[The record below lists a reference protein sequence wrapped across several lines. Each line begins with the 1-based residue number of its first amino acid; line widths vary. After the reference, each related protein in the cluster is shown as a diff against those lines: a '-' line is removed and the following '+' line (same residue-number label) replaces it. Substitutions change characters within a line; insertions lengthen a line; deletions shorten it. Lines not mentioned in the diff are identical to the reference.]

1 MLSCSFLITRP
12 LANHPGLKRKFWKP
26 SIFSLHIY
34 CSSPTQLC
42 LLFFLFHSLCSSN
55 LAVCWSKALICVLI
69 QLTRERGTYLVL
81 FYFFFLSNLSL
92 LILWNL
98 HPSIHSPTYPPIH
111 PSSILLPT
119 HLSIHPSNLLFIYP
133 FTHPSIH
140 HLSIHPSNFCWM
152 STVTHRLP
160 GILPPSDLCLT
171 GKIKGST
178 YYNRGGWDTASDTAG
193 LGGNGPPGEETL
205 LMET

>member
-26 SIFSLHIY
+26 SIFSLRIY

-81 FYFFFLSNLSL
+81 FYFFFFSVTSPSSSSEISIHPSTHLLTHLS
-92 LILWNL
+92 IH
-98 HPSIHSPTYPPIH
+98 HPFFYQPTYPSIHPIYYSSIHSPTH
-111 PSSILLPT
+111 
-119 HLSIHPSNLLFIYP
+119 LFIIYP
-133 FTHPSIH
+133 STHPTFVECLLWPTGYQEFCL
-140 HLSIHPSNFCWM
+140 HLIY
-152 STVTHRLP
+152 V
-160 GILPPSDLCLT
+160 
-171 GKIKGST
+171 
-178 YYNRGGWDTASDTAG
+178 
-193 LGGNGPPGEETL
+193 
-205 LMET
+205 